1 MTSYTVFGDPAGF
14 PATNFNELPPAFQT
28 AMSNSQ
34 KGRSTLTDDNNMG
47 SALTG
52 YGYCADPTYRQQIY
66 CACVNAPIAF
76 PECVFLPCANSDG
89 LMGSYKTSNMQKA
102 LEDASKNCPQ
112 TVNCTQVFQMGGS
125 GNIAPGVSQSMNC
138 GGVVN
143 NMITNIQAHPF
154 LTIVVLVL
162 ILSVVMLV
170 SGSGKSSSKGPSKT
184 LPPPQLVMPSTL

>member
-1 MTSYTVFGDPAGF
+1 MTSYTEFGAPAGF
-14 PATNFNELPPAFQT
+14 PSTDFKDLPKPFQV
-28 AMSNSQ
+28 AMANSQ
-34 KGRSTLTDDNNMG
+34 KGTSTPTDDNNIG

-52 YGYCADPTYRQQIY
+52 YGYCADPAYRQQVY

-76 PECVFLPCANSDG
+76 PECVFGPCANSDG
-89 LMGSYKTSNMQKA
+89 QMGSYKTTNMHKA
-102 LEDASKNCPQ
+102 MANASKNCPQ

-125 GNIAPGVSQSMNC
+125 NNIASGVSQSMSC

-154 LTIVVLVL
+154 LAIVVLVL

-170 SGSGKSSSKGPSKT
+170 SGSGKSSSKEPAKT
-184 LPPPQLVMPSTL
+184 LPPPQLVMPSML